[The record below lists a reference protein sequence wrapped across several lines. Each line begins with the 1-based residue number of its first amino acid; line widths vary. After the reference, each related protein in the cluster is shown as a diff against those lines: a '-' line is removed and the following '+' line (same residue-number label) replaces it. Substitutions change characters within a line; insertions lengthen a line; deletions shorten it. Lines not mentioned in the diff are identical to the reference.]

1 MSYKAYLKISGITN
15 KKNNLCTFQALL
27 YKHILYAVVPGFFF
41 KVIIIELFNN
51 LLKFLCVIT
60 MQFKNFNM

>member
-1 MSYKAYLKISGITN
+1 MGLS
-15 KKNNLCTFQALL
+15 
-27 YKHILYAVVPGFFF
+27 VVPGFPF

-60 MQFKNFNM
+60 MQFTNFKM

>member
-1 MSYKAYLKISGITN
+1 
-15 KKNNLCTFQALL
+15 L